1 MITLKIQGLSHDKV
15 MTDIKKCT
23 MIKLIY
29 KGVLLWLTVLSFTIY
44 IIGGLATLLEHLH
57 IVTII
62 LWTALNIIMAY
73 VCRKHISFREFY
85 IISGNKLFNN
95 LLK

>member
-1 MITLKIQGLSHDKV
+1 
-15 MTDIKKCT
+15 
-23 MIKLIY
+23 MIKLIC

-57 IVTII
+57 TVTII

-73 VCRKHISFREFY
+73 ACKKHISFREFY
-85 IISGNKLFNN
+85 IISGNKLFNS

>member
-1 MITLKIQGLSHDKV
+1 
-15 MTDIKKCT
+15 
-23 MIKLIY
+23 MIKLIC

-57 IVTII
+57 IATII
-62 LWTALNIIMAY
+62 LWTALNITMAY
-73 VCRKHISFREFY
+73 ACRKYISFREFY

>member
-1 MITLKIQGLSHDKV
+1 
-15 MTDIKKCT
+15 
-23 MIKLIY
+23 MIKLIC

-57 IVTII
+57 IATII
-62 LWTALNIIMAY
+62 LWAVFNVTMAY
-73 VCRKHISFREFY
+73 VCRKYISFREFY

-95 LLK
+95 LLR